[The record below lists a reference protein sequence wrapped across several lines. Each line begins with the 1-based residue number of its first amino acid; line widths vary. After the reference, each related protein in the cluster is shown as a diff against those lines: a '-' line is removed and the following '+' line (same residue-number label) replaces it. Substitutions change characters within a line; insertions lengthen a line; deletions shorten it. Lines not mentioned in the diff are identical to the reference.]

1 MVNRVLFVDDEV
13 AILKS
18 LKRLFLDDSF
28 EVLTS
33 TSPLEALKILQE
45 KEIPVVVSDQ
55 RMPEMT
61 GTDFL
66 QKVKEGWP
74 DTVRMVLTGYADLE
88 AALAAINQG
97 NVYRFI
103 NKPWDNAD
111 LKLAV
116 KNGITHYRLI
126 AENKA
131 LFELTQQQ
139 NLLLTDFNQNLEE
152 KVQKR
157 TEETLGLLQRLE
169 NSFRQL
175 IRVFIELTEL
185 FNPSL
190 GGHAKRV
197 NGICEKISKNDGL
210 DEDQIQLIE
219 QAALLHDI
227 GLIGLPRSLLEK
239 KGGGFSKAELSLIQQ
254 HPTLGHMLLSKI
266 DDLRQAAAM
275 VRSHHENFDGSG
287 FPDGLRGERIPL
299 GARIIRIANDYDNLT
314 NKRSLSQ
321 ADALEFLRRKSGS
334 DYDPQIVISLLNVF
348 DQLIPSGAEEAAL
361 LLDEIKSGM
370 VISRDILTNTR
381 LFLLA
386 KNTKIEELY
395 LERLKNFHRICP
407 IVDMVYVYKNSIPAG
422 SLPNAA

>member
-1 MVNRVLFVDDEV
+1 MVNRVLFVDDEA

-45 KEIPVVVSDQ
+45 KEIPVVISDQ
-55 RMPEMT
+55 RMPEMI

-157 TEETLGLLQRLE
+157 TEEILGLLQRLE

-175 IRVFIELTEL
+175 IRVFIELMEL

-210 DEDQIQLIE
+210 EEDQIRLIE

-239 KGGGFSKAELSLIQQ
+239 KGGSFSKAELSLIQQ

-299 GARIIRIANDYDNLT
+299 GARIIRIANDYDNLI
-314 NKRSLSQ
+314 NKRSLSR

-370 VISRDILTNTR
+370 VISRDILTNTG